1 MPHIIVWGLLPE
13 EIAGSS
19 GEPGK
24 IGKLEK
30 IEEAITQ
37 AVLSIPELELK
48 KSDISYSFPE
58 DSSVKAHYPV
68 VIIVELLFEKP
79 KRTQEIRQL
88 LAERVATSFKE
99 AVVWRNLTKVEVAVK
114 RFDVVSS
121 LSGFNPKKDS
131 FFSV

>member
-1 MPHIIVWGLLPE
+1 MPQIIVWGLLPE
-13 EIAGSS
+13 EIADSS

-68 VIIVELLFEKP
+68 EISVELLFEKP

-88 LAERVATSFKE
+88 LAERIATSFKE
-99 AVVWRNLTKVEVAVK
+99 TVVWRIPSKVRAAVK
-114 RFDVVSS
+114 RF
-121 LSGFNPKKDS
+121 NPEKDG